1 MIGGMLNY
9 ESGLGGEPLQILG
22 FSLVESILIL
32 ATLVLTSICFRLF
45 YVWYTRIRPRK
56 PSTNSDWNTDCEFQS
71 SAIIE
76 EHHITF
82 SKVRNFTW
90 RTTRDRDEE
99 WDENVKFDL
108 REIKD
113 VWFIVDHFHKIH
125 GLAHTFLSVEFND
138 GRCISFSFEARRE
151 KGVRYHPWKGMWRA
165 YELYLL
171 VGYEKDLLGL
181 RTNARG
187 NKDYLFRAVTPPGKD
202 RQLLMAIGQKMNQL
216 TENAEWYHSLFTT
229 CNTSIVEVVNKITP
243 GRIPFVWRNFLPGYT
258 PKAAFKLGLIE
269 DWGGLENTLEL
280 ARVDELA
287 KSWNETDDYSEF
299 IRRNMPSSPVNKGQ

>member
-1 MIGGMLNY
+1 MNHLDLGSFTIAELVIIFIISIIIIVIGR
-9 ESGLGGEPLQILG
+9 
-22 FSLVESILIL
+22 FS
-32 ATLVLTSICFRLF
+32 
-45 YVWYTRIRPRK
+45 YVWFTRIRPRV
-56 PSTNSDWNTDCEFQS
+56 PSTEADWNTDCEFQS
-71 SAIIE
+71 KAIIE

-82 SKVRNFTW
+82 TKIRDFTW
-90 RTTRDRDEE
+90 RTTRDRDEK
-99 WDENVKFDL
+99 WDDNVKFDL

-125 GLAHTFLSVEFND
+125 GLAHTFLSIEFND
-138 GRCISFSFEARRE
+138 GRCISISFEARRV
-151 KGVRYHPWKGMWRA
+151 KGKRYHPWKGLWRS

-171 VGYEKDLLGL
+171 IGYERDLLGL

-202 RQLLMAIGQKMNQL
+202 RQLLLAIAQKMNQL
-216 TENAEWYHSLFTT
+216 SETAEWYHSFFTT
-229 CNTSIVEVVNKITP
+229 CNTSIVKVVNKITP

-269 DWGGLENTLEL
+269 DWGGLEKTLQV

-287 KSWNETDDYSEF
+287 KDWDGKSDYSTF
-299 IRRNMPSSPVNKGQ
+299 IRKHMPNSSVDKNQ

>member
-1 MIGGMLNY
+1 MNHLDLGSFTIAELVIIFIISIIIIVIGR
-9 ESGLGGEPLQILG
+9 
-22 FSLVESILIL
+22 FS
-32 ATLVLTSICFRLF
+32 
-45 YVWYTRIRPRK
+45 YVWFTRIRPRV
-56 PSTNSDWNTDCEFQS
+56 PSTEADWNTDCEFQS
-71 SAIIE
+71 KAIIE

-82 SKVRNFTW
+82 TKIRDFTW
-90 RTTRDRDEE
+90 RTTRDRDEK
-99 WDENVKFDL
+99 WDDNVKFDL

-125 GLAHTFLSVEFND
+125 GLAHTFLSIEFND
-138 GRCISFSFEARRE
+138 GRCVSISFEARRV
-151 KGVRYHPWKGMWRA
+151 KGKRYHPWKGLWRS

-171 VGYEKDLLGL
+171 IGYERDLLGL

-202 RQLLMAIGQKMNQL
+202 RQLLLAIAQKMNQL
-216 TENAEWYHSLFTT
+216 SETAEWYHSFFTT
-229 CNTSIVEVVNKITP
+229 CNTSIVKVVNKITP

-269 DWGGLENTLEL
+269 DWGGLEKTLQV

-287 KSWNETDDYSEF
+287 KDWDGKSDYSTF
-299 IRRNMPSSPVNKGQ
+299 IRKHMPNSSVDKNQ

>member
-1 MIGGMLNY
+1 
-9 ESGLGGEPLQILG
+9 
-22 FSLVESILIL
+22 
-32 ATLVLTSICFRLF
+32 
-45 YVWYTRIRPRK
+45 
-56 PSTNSDWNTDCEFQS
+56 
-71 SAIIE
+71 
-76 EHHITF
+76 
-82 SKVRNFTW
+82 
-90 RTTRDRDEE
+90 
-99 WDENVKFDL
+99 
-108 REIKD
+108 
-113 VWFIVDHFHKIH
+113 
-125 GLAHTFLSVEFND
+125 
-138 GRCISFSFEARRE
+138 
-151 KGVRYHPWKGMWRA
+151 MWRA

-216 TENAEWYHSLFTT
+216 TKNAEWYHSLFTT

-299 IRRNMPSSPVNKGQ
+299 IRRKMPESPVNES